1 MSLVPASPL
10 ELRFSTR
17 HYAMATRSIAAVVAA
32 AIVGAGSR
40 WAFGSFFGDSCG
52 LLVANII
59 GCALIGW
66 ASSSRQSRWDQ
77 AWLTA
82 GLCGSLTSFAGL
94 AVLLG
99 VGLEEQRW
107 TFVVLWGMAT
117 LVSCG
122 PPGTV
127 YEGRMPSQYS
137 RVHRTTRQLSRFTFA
152 V

>member
-1 MSLVPASPL
+1 MSVVPAAPL

-40 WAFGSFFGDSCG
+40 WAFGSLIGDSCG

-122 PPGTV
+122 V
-127 YEGRMPSQYS
+127 SFDLGRLFGNA
-137 RVHRTTRQLSRFTFA
+137 R
-152 V
+152 

>member
-1 MSLVPASPL
+1 MSLLSASQL

-17 HYAMATRSIAAVVAA
+17 HYAMATRSIAGVVGA
-32 AIVGAGSR
+32 AIAGAGSR
-40 WAFGSFFGDSCG
+40 WVFGSLIGDSCG
-52 LLVANII
+52 LLLANII

-66 ASSSRQSRWDQ
+66 ASSSHQSHWDR

-107 TFVVLWGMAT
+107 SFVFLWGIAT

-122 PPGTV
+122 ISFDL
-127 YEGRMPSQYS
+127 GRSFGNA
-137 RVHRTTRQLSRFTFA
+137 R
-152 V
+152 

>member
-1 MSLVPASPL
+1 MPVASRSKNLEDPWGHRARSIPAVPRSSRALGSVLMSLVPASPL

-40 WAFGSFFGDSCG
+40 WAFGSLIGDSCG

-107 TFVVLWGMAT
+107 TFVILWGW
-117 LVSCG
+117 
-122 PPGTV
+122 
-127 YEGRMPSQYS
+127 R
-137 RVHRTTRQLSRFTFA
+137 R
-152 V
+152 